1 MSPTS
6 VIVEAL
12 GGRATLSG
20 RIESPADLS
29 AEIRAGLPYAA
40 LESVMA
46 RFALRREEVSSALHL
61 PPRTFARRK
70 LERRLSPEESDRLF
84 RLVRIAAQAVQVLG
98 SEERASHWLQRPNG
112 ALGGEPPIA
121 LLDTDLGAR
130 QVEEILGRIEHG
142 VYS

>member
-6 VIVEAL
+6 MIVEAL
-12 GGRATLSG
+12 GGKEALAR
-20 RIESPADLS
+20 RIESPAELS
-29 AEIRAGLPYAA
+29 AEIRAGLPYAS

-46 RFALRREEVSSALHL
+46 KFDLRREEVSSALHL

-70 LERRLSPEESDRLF
+70 LERRLSPDESDRLF

-98 SEERASHWLQRPNG
+98 SEERASLWLRRPNR

-121 LLDTDLGAR
+121 MLDTDLGAR
-130 QVEEILGRIEHG
+130 QVEEVLGRVEHG
-142 VYS
+142 V